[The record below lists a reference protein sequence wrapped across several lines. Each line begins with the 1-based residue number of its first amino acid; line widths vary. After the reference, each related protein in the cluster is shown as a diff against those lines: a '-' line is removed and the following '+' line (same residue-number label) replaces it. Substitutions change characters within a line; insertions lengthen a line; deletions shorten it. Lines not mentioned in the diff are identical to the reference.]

1 MPEGTVSRSQTDIW
15 RNDLRHGLR
24 VLAKARGFT
33 AVAILSLAIG
43 IGANSAIFS
52 VTNALLLRPL
62 PYPNAD
68 RIAILWQRSPGLNVP
83 QDWFSIGQYLDIKT
97 QNTVFERV
105 AAGIGASFNM
115 TGAGRPERIDGVRV
129 SSSFFPLF
137 GARPLLGRVFSD
149 EEDQPGKTL
158 SVILTHGFWQ
168 RRFGSDPSI
177 VGKTLTL
184 NGNNLTIVGVLSD
197 DFSFSKQV
205 MPAVN
210 GIQRADLFLPLPLAA
225 SAQGNRGG
233 EDYNLFAALRPGVS
247 LERAQAEMDGVA
259 ARMKQQYPANY
270 PPNGGLT
277 ISVVPLI
284 NQVVGDVR
292 LALYVLLGAVGFV
305 LLIACANVANLLLS
319 RAAVREKEMAIR
331 SAVGADRSR
340 LLRQLLTENVLLSVM
355 GGVAGLAVAL
365 LGIAAI
371 RQFGPANIP
380 RLNEIAID
388 GRVLAFTFLTA
399 LVTGLVFGLVPAL
412 RASRV
417 DPNAVLKEGGRGS
430 VGNSSF
436 GLGHGQLRKILITA
450 EVALSLVLLIGAGLL
465 IRSYQRI
472 TNANPGFNPDNVLS
486 LRVSPPVFR
495 YKTPQMVS
503 SFYQQLDERLRALPG
518 VEYVGSNYQL
528 PLSSV
533 ALAWEPISIEGYVPK
548 AAGNDLII
556 SSSAY
561 ISPDYFRAM
570 GVPLLQGRY
579 FTDQDNKEAPHVVI
593 VDDKLAARFWPNENP
608 LGKRLRQGTH
618 GTWRTVVG
626 VVADAREYEVDAEPP
641 ITVFFPVEQFNI
653 ASRFVVVRTAPGT
666 NAASLT
672 NAVTAQIRA
681 LDPELPAYDL
691 ATMEHRLHDSLARRR
706 LSMFLLG
713 TFAAFALTLA
723 AIGIYGVI
731 AYWVDQRTREI
742 GIRMALGADR
752 GRILSLIA
760 REFAVMIAIGLASG
774 LAAAFALTRVM
785 SGLLFGVSST
795 DLTTFG
801 LIPLLLGAIAG
812 AATYLPARR
821 AMSVEPIV
829 AVRAE

>member
-1 MPEGTVSRSQTDIW
+1 
-15 RNDLRHGLR
+15 
-24 VLAKARGFT
+24 
-33 AVAILSLAIG
+33 
-43 IGANSAIFS
+43 
-52 VTNALLLRPL
+52 
-62 PYPNAD
+62 
-68 RIAILWQRSPGLNVP
+68 
-83 QDWFSIGQYLDIKT
+83 
-97 QNTVFERV
+97 
-105 AAGIGASFNM
+105 
-115 TGAGRPERIDGVRV
+115 
-129 SSSFFPLF
+129 
-137 GARPLLGRVFSD
+137 VFSA

-168 RRFGSDPSI
+168 RRFGSDPAI

-184 NGNNLTIVGVLSD
+184 NGNNLTVIGVMSE
-197 DFSFSKQV
+197 DFSFNKEI

-210 GIQRADLFLPLPLAA
+210 GIQHVDLLLPLPLPA
-225 SAQGNRGG
+225 SAQSKRDG
-233 EDYNLFAALRPGVS
+233 EDYNVFASFKPGVTV
-247 LERAQAEMDGVA
+247 ERAQTEMNGIA

-305 LLIACANVANLLLS
+305 LLIACGNVANLLLS

-331 SAVGADRSR
+331 AAVGADRSR
-340 LLRQLLTENVLLSVM
+340 LLRQLLTENVLLSLM
-355 GGVAGLAVAL
+355 GGAAGLGVAL

-380 RLNEIAID
+380 RLAEIGID
-388 GRVLAFTFLTA
+388 GRVLAFTFAVA
-399 LVTGLVFGLVPAL
+399 LATGVIFGLAPAL

-417 DPNAVLKEGGRGS
+417 DPNSALKEGGRAS
-430 VGNSSF
+430 VGTSAF

-465 IRSYQRI
+465 IRSYARI
-472 TNANPGFNPDNVLS
+472 SNANPGFNPHNVLS
-486 LRVSPPVFR
+486 LRVSLPGFR
-495 YKTPQMVS
+495 YNKPEMVS
-503 SFYQQLDERLRALPG
+503 SFYQQLNERVRALPG
-518 VEYVGSNYQL
+518 VEYVGTNYQL

-533 ALAWEPISIEGYVPK
+533 ALAWEPIGIEGYVPK

-561 ISPDYFRAM
+561 VSPDYFRAM
-570 GVPLLQGRY
+570 GVPLLKGRY
-579 FTDQDNKEAPHVVI
+579 FTEQDTKKSPEVVI
-593 VDDKLAARFWPNENP
+593 VDDKLAARFWPNEDAI
-608 LGKRLRQGTH
+608 GKRLRQGSD
-618 GTWRTVVG
+618 GPWRTVVG

-641 ITVFFPVEQFNI
+641 ITAFFPVEQYNI
-653 ASRFVVVRTAPGT
+653 ASRFVVVRTRA
-666 NAASLT
+666 NSDASSLT
-672 NAVTAQIRA
+672 NAVAQEIRR
-681 LDPELPAYDL
+681 LDPELPAYDV
-691 ATMEHRLHDSLARRR
+691 ATMDHRLHDSLARRR

-713 TFAAFALTLA
+713 TFAAFALVLA

-752 GRILSLIA
+752 GRILRLIA
-760 REFAVMIAIGLASG
+760 SEFFVMIAIGLVLG
-774 LAAAFALTRVM
+774 LVGAFGLTRVM
-785 SGLLFGVSST
+785 SGLLFGVSAT
-795 DLTTFG
+795 DVTTFG
-801 LIPLLLGAIAG
+801 LIPLVLGVIAV

-821 AMSVEPIV
+821 AMQVEPIV